1 MRFLALSALIFAV
14 GCTETTTENSNETKA
29 MPTAPKANQVP
40 EALVAH
46 GDTRIDNYFWMRL
59 SDEQKKDTL
68 DPQTKEVLENL
79 NAENAYRNEVMAHT
93 DAFQDKLY
101 EEIVGRIK
109 QDDQSVPVKV
119 DGYWYYTRYEEGKE
133 YPVHCRKLETMDADE
148 DVMLNVNAMAEGY
161 SYYAIGGRSVSPNNN
176 LVAYGVDTVSR
187 RQYTVYIKDLTT
199 GELLMDVIPETTGG
213 ATWAND
219 NKTLFYSKQDP
230 QTLRSSMIYKH
241 VLGTDASEDVLVFE
255 EKDETF
261 SCGIGKTKSKDY
273 LMIGTYATLST
284 EWRYLDANDPNGEW
298 KIIQERERGLEYSV
312 NQFGSSFYIT
322 HNLDAKNFKLS
333 RTPVTATTKE
343 NWVDVIAHRK
353 DVLLEGIEMF
363 KDYLVIDERFQG
375 LTQIRVMPWEG
386 EEYYL
391 EFQDPA
397 YTAYVGYNP
406 EFDTKTLR
414 YGYSSLTTP
423 GSTYDY
429 EMVTKER
436 TLLKQQEV
444 MDPNF
449 SPDNY
454 VSERTMAT
462 AADGTQIPVS
472 IVYRK
477 GTKRDGSN
485 PTLLYGYGSYGNTI
499 DAYFSSVRLS
509 LLDRGFV
516 YAIAHIRGGQEM
528 GRFWYEDGKLLKK
541 KNTFTDFID
550 CGEFMIKEGFTSK
563 EHLYAMGGSA
573 GGLLVGAVVNM
584 RPDLWN
590 GAIAAV
596 PFVDVV
602 STMMD
607 ETIPLTTG
615 EFDEWGNPKDS
626 VYYEYIKSY
635 SPYDN
640 IEAKAYPNLLVTTGF
655 WDSQVQYW
663 EPAKW
668 VAKLRQLKTDNNQ
681 LLMYCNMETG
691 HGGASGRFQ
700 RYRETAM
707 EYAFLFDLEGITE

>member
-1 MRFLALSALIFAV
+1 
-14 GCTETTTENSNETKA
+14 
-29 MPTAPKANQVP
+29 
-40 EALVAH
+40 
-46 GDTRIDNYFWMRL
+46 
-59 SDEQKKDTL
+59 
-68 DPQTKEVLENL
+68 
-79 NAENAYRNEVMAHT
+79 
-93 DAFQDKLY
+93 
-101 EEIVGRIK
+101 
-109 QDDQSVPVKV
+109 VKV